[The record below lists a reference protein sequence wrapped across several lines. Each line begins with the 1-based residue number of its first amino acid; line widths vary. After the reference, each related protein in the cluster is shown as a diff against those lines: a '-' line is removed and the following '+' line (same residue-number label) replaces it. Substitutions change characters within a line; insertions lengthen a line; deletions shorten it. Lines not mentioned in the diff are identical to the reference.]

1 MKPEWNIEK
10 EKVIGRISRLWY
22 PLTAEQ
28 TECLRKDLLL
38 RYFKKNESIFKEKEK
53 PSDVLCLVEGKVKIY
68 KNGIDGRNA
77 IIRVIKPIEFMG
89 YRALVA
95 KEHYRTS
102 AVALDNS
109 VIAVIPDRIIRKLV
123 RESTNVAMFFIR
135 HLATLLGTSD
145 ERIINHTQKHIRGRL
160 ADTLIS
166 LKEKYGVEHDG
177 MTLGV
182 NISREDLAGMSNMT
196 TSNAIRTLSSF
207 ANEGIISIQRKKIII
222 NDEEELKNI
231 STCG

>member
-1 MKPEWNIEK
+1 M
-10 EKVIGRISRLWY
+10 
-22 PLTAEQ
+22 
-28 TECLRKDLLL
+28 
-38 RYFKKNESIFKEKEK
+38 
-53 PSDVLCLVEGKVKIY
+53 
-68 KNGIDGRNA
+68 
-77 IIRVIKPIEFMG
+77 
-89 YRALVA
+89 A

-207 ANEGIISIQRKKIII
+207 ANEADNLDTKKENNHQRRRRAEKHLHLRLTARRSGDDKV
-222 NDEEELKNI
+222 DHLLFHRD
-231 STCG
+231 